1 MDPILHLLTALQH
14 CVPFLAN
21 NKFDSSIRWKV
32 RLGRIFAGAQEIFP
46 VSECADQRRWI
57 DDADEEAAAA
67 EERFWD
73 DLEYDARLGAQMFAE
88 CAQEYADGNE

>member
-1 MDPILHLLTALQH
+1 M
-14 CVPFLAN
+14 C
-21 NKFDSSIRWKV
+21 
-32 RLGRIFAGAQEIFP
+32 LGRLSAGAQEIFP
-46 VSECADQRRWI
+46 ASECADQRRWI

-88 CAQEYADGNE
+88 CVRECADGNE